1 MEKIFNPV
9 QSYLDEINKI
19 EIPNDEK
26 NILDFLGSLDSN
38 LQKSYLSFI
47 LSQSHIF
54 DSMTGILY
62 TYTHKDF
69 YNKAGY
75 SDRTGKVVPK
85 LDKDGRVYYEEY
97 TSSDSIDKVCNYD

>member
-38 LQKSYLSFI
+38 LQHDRYIIYL
-47 LSQSHIF
+47 
-54 DSMTGILY
+54 
-62 TYTHKDF
+62 
-69 YNKAGY
+69 Y
-75 SDRTGKVVPK
+75 S
-85 LDKDGRVYYEEY
+85 
-97 TSSDSIDKVCNYD
+97 